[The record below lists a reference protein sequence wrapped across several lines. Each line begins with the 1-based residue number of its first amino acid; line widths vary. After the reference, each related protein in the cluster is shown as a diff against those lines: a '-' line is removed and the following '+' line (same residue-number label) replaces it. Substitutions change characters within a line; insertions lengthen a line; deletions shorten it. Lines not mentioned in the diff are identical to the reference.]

1 MQKSSLVVR
10 LLSMLVA
17 ILAICTIA
25 AGISGALHGHNAASL
40 HTWLLVLIV
49 VLLALINA
57 KLDAAK

>member
-1 MQKSSLVVR
+1 
-10 LLSMLVA
+10 MLVA